1 MEPILVRAPEIAAL
15 LSISKSQAYELLAS
29 GVIPAVKIGRSVRA
43 RRDDVEAFTRKRRD
57 MPEHDAA

>member
-1 MEPILVRAPEIAAL
+1 MEPILVRAREIAAL

-43 RRDDVEAFTRKRRD
+43 RRDDVEAFTRKGREA
-57 MPEHDAA
+57 EHNAA